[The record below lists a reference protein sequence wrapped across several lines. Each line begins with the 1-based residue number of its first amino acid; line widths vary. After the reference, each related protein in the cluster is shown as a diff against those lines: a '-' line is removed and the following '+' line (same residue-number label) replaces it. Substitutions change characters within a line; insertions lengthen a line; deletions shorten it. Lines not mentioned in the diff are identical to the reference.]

1 MYKNFDKPVDDD
13 KYEGEFDVLC
23 NQIVTTSN
31 GGLPSHKYICKKL
44 MRNLGVYYLEAKFY
58 ELNHDQCKFIYNW
71 IYDLMNKNKIT
82 YNVIHKCFDMYDEHM
97 NGIKNFIKRCY
108 HFPSYNIYEPIKITL
123 LDIFD
128 NYTPTIK
135 EKLMNQHESIST
147 TCQKYIC
154 ECVKIYDDMHQN
166 YCLKKEEGNEKQ
178 KNTCSRLES
187 FKKTYKL
194 FFQNN
199 QDLKD
204 KIPSIHDEE
213 IVTFSRCPTEEK
225 EARPREAVVSRP
237 GSAQEVET
245 RSAVGIAPR
254 PTEGIGPSSTIVGA
268 EKSDNP
274 IPFNTTSVVSAM
286 AGIPPFLAL
295 IYKFTP
301 VGTMLRKKNKQSINA
316 FNHLD
321 EEIEKELFF
330 RRLENG
336 TINYSPETYNVA
348 YGRV

>member
-1 MYKNFDKPVDDD
+1 VFYLCFQYPFLETYWDMYKNFDKPVDDD

-187 FKKTYKL
+187 FKKTY
-194 FFQNN
+194 
-199 QDLKD
+199 
-204 KIPSIHDEE
+204 
-213 IVTFSRCPTEEK
+213 
-225 EARPREAVVSRP
+225 
-237 GSAQEVET
+237 
-245 RSAVGIAPR
+245 
-254 PTEGIGPSSTIVGA
+254 
-268 EKSDNP
+268 
-274 IPFNTTSVVSAM
+274 
-286 AGIPPFLAL
+286 
-295 IYKFTP
+295 
-301 VGTMLRKKNKQSINA
+301 
-316 FNHLD
+316 
-321 EEIEKELFF
+321 
-330 RRLENG
+330 
-336 TINYSPETYNVA
+336 
-348 YGRV
+348 